1 MTEDVYVAG
10 VSMTPFGRMLDHSIK
25 QLSNAAVAAAL
36 ADAGLVKSDIQAIY
50 FANCMQ
56 GLMEGQHCIRGQ
68 VVLRGQGFERIP
80 IVNLENACATGATA
94 FAEAVKFVKAGEGD
108 IALALGVEKLFSTDR
123 AAMFSAFDSAWDVAT
138 VESNSE
144 KLNSLG
150 DGVEV
155 PPGTVSAQPFSR
167 FMDVYAA
174 FGRFH
179 MREYGLTQRQLAAV
193 AAKNHNHSVHNERAQ
208 YREPFTIEEVLAA
221 RPISYPLTLPMCAPV
236 SDGAAAAVVC
246 SRAAMRRLGLAEHG
260 AVKIL
265 AAVVGSGMDRAPE
278 DYAAG
283 HISRLTANRA
293 YQRARV
299 GPDDIDVAEVH
310 DATAVGEVIESEC
323 LGFAPPGQG
332 GAIAEAGET
341 GLGGRIPINP
351 SGGLESKGHPL
362 AATGLAQ
369 IFELT
374 SQLRHQCGRRQVEG
388 ARIAVAQNGGGLW
401 GYEEAVCAIT
411 ILGKL

>member
-1 MTEDVYVAG
+1 MTEDVYVVG
-10 VSMTPFGRMLDHSIK
+10 VSMTPFGRMLESSIK
-25 QLSNAAVAAAL
+25 QLSDAAVTGAL
-36 ADAGLVKSDIQAIY
+36 ADAGVVKSDIQAIY
-50 FANCMQ
+50 FGNCMQ

-108 IALALGVEKLFSTDR
+108 MAVALGVEKLFSMDR

-138 VESNSE
+138 AESNSE

-155 PPGTVSAQPFSR
+155 PPGSFSAKPFSR

-179 MREYGLTQRQLAAV
+179 IREYGLTQRQLAAV

-208 YREPFTIEEVLAA
+208 YRDPFTIEEVLAA

-246 SRAAMRRLGLAEHG
+246 SRAGMSRLGLSGHRAIK
-260 AVKIL
+260 VL
-265 AAVVGSGMDRAPE
+265 AAVVGSGMNRAPK
-278 DYAAG
+278 DYATS
-283 HISRLTANRA
+283 HITRLTANRA
-293 YQRARV
+293 YERAGV
-299 GPDDIDVAEVH
+299 GPKDVDVAEVH

-323 LGFAPPGQG
+323 LGFASLGEG

-341 GLGGRIPINP
+341 RLGGRIPINP

-362 AATGLAQ
+362 AATGLGQ

-374 SQLRHQCGRRQVEG
+374 SQLRHQCGQRQVEG
-388 ARIAVAQNGGGLW
+388 ARIAAAQNGGGLW

-411 ILGKL
+411 ILGKS